1 MELAQH
7 FERFLR
13 NISLDEPKLNRI
25 KSEHGKLRGVLEA
38 DQYVRQALYETFLQ
52 GSYVHGTAIR
62 PLGKGTE
69 FDVDVCCSLDLDAV
83 PEGTEE
89 PKNLVRWLAR
99 RLKKVDAHHG
109 KVSTRP
115 RCVRIDFPGEFH
127 MDVVPLDGDSRRVNN
142 VLQIPN
148 RTVNGWEATNPKG
161 LEEWYR
167 QQNRRTNGGFVRVA
181 KMLKHWRNQALP
193 KNARPPSVGLEV
205 MIAQAWPFFLS
216 SDSDAGAVSG
226 VLRQLANNLMF
237 SFSAPRVMNPSLPNE
252 NLLRDLD
259 PDHFET
265 YRTKLNEAAGIA
277 EAALREWDEDRS
289 IGLWQSLFRKRFPQR
304 AD

>member
-7 FERFLR
+7 FERFLGY
-13 NISLDEPKLNRI
+13 ISLDEPKLNRI
-25 KSEHGKLRGVLEA
+25 KSEHKKLRGALEA

-62 PLGKGTE
+62 PLGKETE

-99 RLKKVDAHHG
+99 RLKKVNAYHG

-167 QQNRRTNGGFVRVA
+167 QQNRRTNGRFVRVA

-193 KNARPPSVGLEV
+193 KERPAAFCWVG
-205 MIAQAWPFFLS
+205 
-216 SDSDAGAVSG
+216 SD
-226 VLRQLANNLMF
+226 
-237 SFSAPRVMNPSLPNE
+237 
-252 NLLRDLD
+252 
-259 PDHFET
+259 
-265 YRTKLNEAAGIA
+265 
-277 EAALREWDEDRS
+277 DRS
-289 IGLWQSLFRKRFPQR
+289 SLAVFPLIRFRCWRCKWGSASTCQ
-304 AD
+304 

>member
-1 MELAQH
+1 M
-7 FERFLR
+7 
-13 NISLDEPKLNRI
+13 
-25 KSEHGKLRGVLEA
+25 EA

-62 PLGKGTE
+62 PLGKGME

-83 PEGTEE
+83 PEGTEA

-99 RLKKVDAHHG
+99 RLKKVDAYRG

-127 MDVVPLDGDSRRVNN
+127 MDVVPLAGDSRRVNN
-142 VLQIPN
+142 VLHIPN

-167 QQNRRTNGGFVRVA
+167 QQNRRTNGRFVRVA

-193 KNARPPSVGLEV
+193 KDARPPSVGLEA

-216 SDSDAGAVSG
+216 SNSDAGAVSG

-237 SFSAPRVMNPSLPNE
+237 SFSVPRVMNPSLPNE
-252 NLLRDLD
+252 NLLRDLN
-259 PDHFET
+259 PDHFAT
-265 YRTKLNEAAGIA
+265 YGTRLNEAAGIA
-277 EAALREWDEDRS
+277 EAALRESDDDRFDWPVAES
-289 IGLWQSLFRKRFPQR
+289 VQGKIPAASRLRSALAPDVVE
-304 AD
+304 ADKVQVCARERRLSV

>member
-1 MELAQH
+1 MELPQH

-25 KSEHGKLRGVLEA
+25 KSEHEKLRGALEA
-38 DQYVRQALYETFLQ
+38 DQYVRQALHETFLQ
-52 GSYVHGTAIR
+52 GSYVHSTAIR
-62 PLGKGTE
+62 PLGKSAD

-99 RLKKVDAHHG
+99 RLKKVEAYRG
-109 KVSTRP
+109 EVSTRP

-127 MDVVPLDGDSRRVNN
+127 MDVVPLAGDSRRVNN
-142 VLQIPN
+142 VLHIPN

-167 QQNRRTNGGFVRVA
+167 QQNRRTNGRFVRVA

-193 KNARPPSVGLEV
+193 KYARPPSVGLEV
-205 MIAQAWPFFLS
+205 MTAQAWPLFLS

-237 SFSAPRVMNPSLPNE
+237 SFSATRVMNPSLPNE
-252 NLLRDLD
+252 NLLRDFD
-259 PDHFET
+259 PDHLET
-265 YRTKLNEAAGIA
+265 LKIKLNEAVDIS

-289 IGLWQSLFRKRFPQR
+289 IGLWQSLFRSRFPQR

>member
-7 FERFLR
+7 FERFLE

-25 KSEHGKLRGVLEA
+25 KAEHEILRGALEA
-38 DQYVRQALYETFLQ
+38 DQFVSPALYETFLQ

-62 PLGKGTE
+62 PLGRGAD
-69 FDVDVCCSLDLDAV
+69 FDVDVCCSLDLNAV
-83 PEGTEE
+83 PVGTEE
-89 PKNLVRWLAR
+89 PRRLVRWLAR
-99 RLKKVDAHHG
+99 RLKKVEAYRG

-127 MDVVPLDGDSRRVNN
+127 MDVVPLAGDSRQVNS
-142 VLQIPN
+142 VLHIPN

-167 QQNRRTNGGFVRVA
+167 WQNARTDGKFVRVA

-193 KNARPPSVGLEV
+193 KRARPPSIALEV
-205 MIAQAWPFFLS
+205 MIAQAWPILLS
-216 SDSDAGAVSG
+216 SSDADAVSG
-226 VLRQLANNLMF
+226 VLRQLSNNLML
-237 SFSAPRVMNPSLPNE
+237 SFSAPRLMNPSLQNE

-259 PDHFET
+259 DDHLQSFKT
-265 YRTKLNEAAGIA
+265 RLNEAAGIA
-277 EAALREWDEDRS
+277 DAARREYDEGRS
-289 IGLWQSLFRKRFPQR
+289 IALWQSLFRARFPQR
-304 AD
+304 VD